1 MKTAEKKFT
10 DTVQESEFLVLEEQE
25 NGIVRLTLNRPE
37 QFNSLSEAMLETLQG
52 KLDAIAVNND
62 ARLVILQGVGKA
74 FCAGHDL
81 KEMIVTRKESYYKSL
96 FQQCSRMMM
105 TLNKLPQP
113 VVARVHGIATAAG
126 CQLVGA
132 CDLAVASEDARF
144 ATSGINVGLFCSTPS
159 VAVSRNIPRKQAMEL
174 LLTGDFIDANTAL
187 KWGLINRIAPREKL
201 DEEVQKLADA
211 ILSKSSVAVFTGKKM
226 FYKQLEKNMEDAYAF
241 AGEIMACNMMTED
254 VNEGIDAFM
263 KKRTAV
269 WKGR

>member
-1 MKTAEKKFT
+1 MKTAEKQIT
-10 DTVQESEFLVLEEQE
+10 DTAQESESPVLEEQE
-25 NGIVRLTLNRPE
+25 NGIVRLTLNRPK
-37 QFNSLSEAMLETLQG
+37 QFNSLSEAMLETLQE
-52 KLDAIAVNND
+52 KIDAIAKNKD
-62 ARLVILQGVGKA
+62 ARLVILQGAGKA

-81 KEMIVTRKESYYKSL
+81 KEMIAIRKESYYKSL

-105 TLNKLPQP
+105 TLNKIPQP
-113 VVARVHGIATAAG
+113 VIARVHGIATAAG

-159 VAVSRNIPRKQAMEL
+159 VPVSRNIPRKQAMEL
-174 LLTGDFIDANTAL
+174 LLTGEFIDANTAL
-187 KWGLINRIAPREKL
+187 KWGLINRISTLDKL

-241 AGEIMACNMMTED
+241 AGEIMACNMMAED
-254 VNEGIDAFM
+254 VNEGIDAFV

>member
-1 MKTAEKKFT
+1 MKTAEKQIT
-10 DTVQESEFLVLEEQE
+10 ETIQESESPVLEVQE
-25 NGIVRLTLNRPE
+25 GGIVRLTLNRPD
-37 QFNSLSEAMLETLQG
+37 QFNSLSEAMLITLQG
-52 KLDAIAVNND
+52 KLNAIAENKD
-62 ARLVILQGVGKA
+62 ARLVILQGAGKA

-81 KEMIVTRKESYYKSL
+81 KEMIATRKESFYKSL
-96 FQQCSRMMM
+96 FKQCSRMMM
-105 TLNKLPQP
+105 TLNKMPQP
-113 VVARVHGIATAAG
+113 VIARVHGIATAAG

-159 VAVSRNIPRKQAMEL
+159 VPVSRNIPRKHAMEL

-187 KWGLINRIAPREKL
+187 KWGLINRIAKLEKI
-201 DEEVQKLADA
+201 DEEVQKLSDT

-241 AGEIMACNMMTED
+241 AGEIMACNMMAED
-254 VNEGIDAFM
+254 VNEGIDAFV
-263 KKRTAV
+263 KKRKAV